1 MEDVRGG
8 RRIHNR
14 DFSSLSSARFSV
26 LRPRLRFRYFLVPI
40 LYYLQSLVQ
49 SFVTYL
55 HDEALA
61 SFWRCPDWVGSGS

>member
-1 MEDVRGG
+1 MAGDVYITEISLPCLLFYSPFLHPRFLLLVVFLL
-8 RRIHNR
+8 H
-14 DFSSLSSARFSV
+14 FSL
-26 LRPRLRFRYFLVPI
+26 I
-40 LYYLQSLVQ
+40 QSLVQ